1 MKKNLLLTLGL
12 CSAVLLT
19 GCKSKES
26 AFRQAYEK
34 AKAQEVENEQQAA
47 TTTQETAT
55 QTVAVTPVTT
65 TETPVTAADNSDV
78 RTINGD
84 ISVTRGNALKTYS
97 VVVGSFVT
105 EANANALMGR
115 LQSEGYDSRVVKTN
129 ETIKGKTGWYRV
141 IASSYDDKTSA
152 VQSRGALKAKYPD
165 AWVLYR
171 K

>member
-1 MKKNLLLTLGL
+1 MKKNLLMTLGL

-34 AKAQEVENEQQAA
+34 AKSQEVTNEQQATA
-47 TTTQETAT
+47 TTPVTTE
-55 QTVAVTPVTT
+55 QTVAVTPVTPAAPT
-65 TETPVTAADNSDV
+65 TATDNTDV

-84 ISVTRGNALKTYS
+84 VNVTRGNALKTYS

-105 EANANALMGR
+105 EANANGLMSR
-115 LQSEGYDSRVVKTN
+115 LQGEGYDARVVKTN
-129 ETIKGKTGWYRV
+129 ETINGKTGWYRV
-141 IASSYDDKTSA
+141 LASSYDDKASA
-152 VQSRGALKAKYPD
+152 VQSRNALKEKFPG

>member
-34 AKAQEVENEQQAA
+34 AKSQEVTNEQQVA
-47 TTTQETAT
+47 TTTAQETT
-55 QTVAVTPVTT
+55 EQTVAVTPVTPAAPAT
-65 TETPVTAADNSDV
+65 VTDNTDV

-84 ISVTRGNALKTYS
+84 VSVTHGNALKTYS

-105 EANANALMGR
+105 EANANSLMSR
-115 LQSEGYDSRVVKTN
+115 LQSDGYDSRVVKTN
-129 ETIKGKTGWYRV
+129 ETINGKTGWFRV
-141 IASSYDDKTSA
+141 IASSYDDKASA
-152 VQSRGALKAKYPD
+152 VQSRNALKEKFPG
-165 AWVLYR
+165 AWVLYH

>member
-1 MKKNLLLTLGL
+1 MKKNLLMTLGL

-34 AKAQEVENEQQAA
+34 AKSQEVTNEQQATA
-47 TTTQETAT
+47 TTTPVTTE
-55 QTVAVTPVTT
+55 QTVAVTPVTPAAPT
-65 TETPVTAADNSDV
+65 TATDNTDV

-84 ISVTRGNALKTYS
+84 VNVTRGNALKTYS

-105 EANANALMGR
+105 EANANGLMSR
-115 LQSEGYDSRVVKTN
+115 LQGEGYDARVVKTN
-129 ETIKGKTGWYRV
+129 ETINGKTGWYRV
-141 IASSYDDKTSA
+141 LASSYDDKASA
-152 VQSRGALKAKYPD
+152 VQSRNALKEKFPG